1 MVISNE
7 EKKQVATLP
16 TLVAIIAPIL
26 TSLVIPFYSSYVS
39 NTVSRFQT
47 PFLEIAEQ
55 NQIFGVALNLLY
67 VESPTV
73 LFSLVLA
80 ASIVVLLKAPKQNQ
94 LVVCIIAF
102 VISLVILVYATAV
115 IFNPSLR
122 MIGELEFSYGSNFPL
137 IACFVYGALLVYAG
151 MTRKAN

>member
-80 ASIVVLLKAPKQNQ
+80 ASIVVLVKAPKQNQ

-122 MIGELEFSYGSNFPL
+122 MIGELEFSYGSDFPL
-137 IACFVYGALLVYAG
+137 ITCFVYGALLIYAG
-151 MTRKAN
+151 MARKAN